1 MPISV
6 RSPEDLGGLVGK
18 PGETLAETLRRTL
31 LDMIVFGYFAR
42 GTRLYPEKL
51 AEHFN
56 VSLTPVREA
65 LMRLAAEGFIEV
77 IQRRGYHIRDPD
89 AKQVLDL
96 WQVRLAIEL
105 MAGELMIDRLKAGV
119 LAESAIDDL
128 EAIHQRLSVEP
139 DAISHKDRHEQN
151 ASFHHKI
158 VEFSGNGLLLST
170 YRGIQMQVLHAWIQR
185 GIETWRA
192 RHASEAVEHGAIIM
206 GLRSRNPHDYAKAV
220 RSHLGRSLKDA
231 LADLKARN
239 VIEELAQSRI

>member
-1 MPISV
+1 MSILV
-6 RSPEDLGGLVGK
+6 RSPGDLGELVGK

-31 LDMIVFGYFAR
+31 LDMIVFGYFER

-105 MAGELMIDRLKAGV
+105 MAGELMIER
-119 LAESAIDDL
+119 L
-128 EAIHQRLSVEP
+128 EAGTLPETAVAEIEVIQQRLAVEP
-139 DAISHKDRHEQN
+139 HAISHKDRHELN
-151 ASFHHKI
+151 GSFHHKI
-158 VEFSGNGLLLST
+158 VEFSGNDLLLST
-170 YRGIQMQVLHAWIQR
+170 YRGIQMQVLNAWIQR
-185 GIETWRA
+185 GIESWRL
-192 RHASEAVEHGAIIM
+192 RHASEAVEHNAIIKA
-206 GLRSRNPHDYAKAV
+206 LRDRSPDDYAKAV
-220 RSHLGRSLKDA
+220 RAHLARSLKDA
-231 LADLKARN
+231 QADLKARN
-239 VIEELAQSRI
+239 LIEELTQSRS